1 MRKKVDWSAI
11 VEQAAQKSSSVMHN
25 MAEDIVKSMQEAGMG
40 QGVTPE
46 EIQDIVKPM
55 LDEFKKEV
63 LSVTPKV
70 IEVKLP
76 KKAPKKV
83 ERTHYNFE
91 KLVRMSSAKLNVALI
106 GESGSGKSFG
116 SVQLAEALG
125 LEHYTMSLH
134 GKMTATDLRGYCDAN
149 GKYNDSPIYKAFK
162 NGGLLV
168 LDEFD
173 RSNTEVTVSLNNLLA
188 GSSYLFPNGEQVK
201 KHEEFRVI
209 ACQNTTGTGGSK
221 TYAAAQRQDGATLNR
236 FVKLEWNID
245 EALEIAVAGNTIA
258 TRAVQKMR
266 HNAREMA
273 MTDIIISPRQ
283 SIDSNKLMEVGFTLE
298 EALEHTILHGL
309 ADDVR
314 KRLMNGVSLV

>member
-25 MAEDIVKSMQEAGMG
+25 MAEDIIKSMQEAGMG